1 MSLHNQKEF
10 LSSHHPF
17 DKLSEFELN
26 LCLKNID
33 IGYYAKDNVIISPTK
48 ISDKF
53 FIIIKGE
60 VNEYNDDVLTSV
72 YHIDDSFDADSL
84 ISNQTKSYFKIS
96 EDLIC
101 YELNKKIF
109 LKLLELN
116 SKFKEFYLQ
125 DLSNRLQS
133 LKTKQYD
140 NDMSSFM
147 VSRISELYLHKACV
161 VSGDTILKDAI
172 TKSLEYKTSTIV
184 VEHDEKYGIIT
195 DSVLKKEVLLK
206 GANLL
211 IKSFSIANFPLIC
224 VKYDDFLFQALLTIT
239 KHTIKRIGVIKD
251 GKLIGTVDQIDI
263 LSYFANHI
271 HLIANQ
277 ISKATTTQELQK
289 ASLSIIKTVRS
300 LSSKGVSTTYIAKM
314 VAQLNSKIYEK
325 LFALMVPE
333 DLQNSCAL
341 LIMGSEGRDE
351 QILKTDQDN
360 ALIINNNTDT
370 KLYEPHMQEFCK
382 KLIEFGFPKCDGDI
396 MVTNSYWRKSQK
408 DFELQ
413 IDSWINGSNME
424 DYMNMA
430 IFFDAKAVAGDASL
444 LKKLKKKLFKKIQNK
459 DVYMA
464 YFAKATLT
472 FETPIG
478 LFSNFITK
486 DDNIDLKKGAI
497 FAIVQGVRALSLR
510 HTITKLPTI
519 ARIKELNKQDIIP
532 RDMASEL
539 IEAFELLVRL
549 KTQAQLDKIDN
560 NMPITN
566 SINLTNLTKIQRDML
581 KDSFKIVNNF
591 KKFIS
596 NHFRLDNIS

>member
-1 MSLHNQKEF
+1 M
-10 LSSHHPF
+10 
-17 DKLSEFELN
+17 
-26 LCLKNID
+26 
-33 IGYYAKDNVIISPTK
+33 
-48 ISDKF
+48 
-53 FIIIKGE
+53 
-60 VNEYNDDVLTSV
+60 
-72 YHIDDSFDADSL
+72 
-84 ISNQTKSYFKIS
+84 
-96 EDLIC
+96 
-101 YELNKKIF
+101 
-109 LKLLELN
+109 
-116 SKFKEFYLQ
+116 
-125 DLSNRLQS
+125 
-133 LKTKQYD
+133 
-140 NDMSSFM
+140 
-147 VSRISELYLHKACV
+147 
-161 VSGDTILKDAI
+161 
-172 TKSLEYKTSTIV
+172 EYKTSTIV

-314 VAQLNSKIYEK
+314 VAHLNSKIYEK